1 MADTGTGRSD
11 RDKDADIRS
20 LRSHDVTPDVADAA
34 STRRR
39 GRTSASLERV
49 VRIPSAMAGR
59 RVATAVH
66 WLGRSAPWTSAQDHE
81 PAHMTGFDVA
91 YRTPRRMPE
100 PAPISRRRRQGWF
113 LLLLDVVALG
123 LAVGAN
129 AIGASAAHAPVG
141 PPVWLAL
148 YLLLTIAT
156 LALRRGYRFR
166 LKTSPFEYVGQIIG
180 ATALAAT
187 LIIAARVALDP
198 DPDAAAQVVRVWAFS
213 TVYLLGGRIAAEL
226 AAARMVA
233 DGLNTLIVGSG
244 QIGNTLAR
252 RLHERPEL
260 GLHPI
265 GFLDNDPLVD
275 GRDEAHGLPLLG
287 ASWDLENV
295 VREHAVEHVIVA
307 FSNARHDVLL
317 SLVRRCRALGL
328 DVSLVPRLFEEMSRR
343 VTIEHVGGIALMRVD
358 RTDPRGWQF
367 ECKYA
372 IDRLVGVALLMVSAP
387 LMLCVALL
395 VKLSSPGPVF
405 FRQRRLGLDDREFD
419 ILKFRTMRVDPEGG
433 ENDARWV
440 AETLGVFDA
449 SDDASAEDR
458 RTPVGRFLR
467 RTSLDELPQLL
478 NIVRGQMSLIGPRPE
493 RSGCASMFG
502 EHVYR
507 YGDRHRVKSGLTGWA
522 QVNGLRGQTSLQDRI
537 EWDNFYIENWSPWLD
552 LKILLLT
559 PGAILSSEDG

>member
-1 MADTGTGRSD
+1 M
-11 RDKDADIRS
+11 
-20 LRSHDVTPDVADAA
+20 
-34 STRRR
+34 
-39 GRTSASLERV
+39 
-49 VRIPSAMAGR
+49 RIPSVLGGS
-59 RVATAVH
+59 RVTSAAH
-66 WLGRSAPWTSAQDHE
+66 WLGRSAPWTSAREGE
-81 PAHMTGFDVA
+81 PTHITGFDVA

-100 PAPISRRRRQGWF
+100 PAPASRLRRRGS
-113 LLLLDVVALG
+113 LLLGLDLLTLS
-123 LAVGAN
+123 LAVAAN
-129 AIGASAAHAPVG
+129 ALGASATGAAVG
-141 PPVWLAL
+141 SPIWLAL
-148 YLLLTIAT
+148 YLALTIA
-156 LALRRGYRFR
+156 AIAARRGYRFG
-166 LKTSPFEYVGQIIG
+166 LKTSPFEYVGQIVG
-180 ATALAAT
+180 AAALAAT
-187 LIIAARVALDP
+187 LIIAARVVLDP

-213 TVYLLGGRIAAEL
+213 TVYLIGGRVAAAL
-226 AAARMVA
+226 AAHRTVGA
-233 DGLNTLIVGSG
+233 GLNTLIIGAG
-244 QIGNTLAR
+244 EIGNTLAR

-265 GFLDNDPLVD
+265 GFLDHDPLVD
-275 GRDEAHGLPLLG
+275 GRDEPHGLPVLG
-287 ASWDLENV
+287 ASWDLEEV
-295 VREHAVEHVIVA
+295 VRRHAVEHVIVA
-307 FSNARHDVLL
+307 FSTAPHHVML

-343 VTIEHVGGIALMRVD
+343 VTIEHVGGIALARVD

-367 ECKYA
+367 ELKYA
-372 IDRLVGVALLMVSAP
+372 IDRVVGAALLLITGP
-387 LMLCVALL
+387 LMLAVAIG

-419 ILKFRTMRVDPEGG
+419 ILKFRTMRVDLEDR

-440 AETLGVFDA
+440 AETLGIFDEEE
-449 SDDASAEDR
+449 DVSAEDR
-458 RTPVGRFLR
+458 RTAVGRFLR

-493 RSGCASMFG
+493 RTGCASVFG

-559 PGAILSSEDG
+559 PGAVLSSDDS